1 MTIYLPLK
9 RPLVYFFQCIF
20 PISLLYFSLQPYL
33 YFISIIM
40 LLNDEVIVMIR
51 GDLVIANFC
60 SFFSFPRRRISKSP
74 FPWCLSFL
82 RFGPNCRTWP
92 WDRAQGLS
100 SNQLPRLH
108 CFTLVIFYR
117 RDRNWK
123 QEDRGG
129 LIPGKSEFNE
139 AVVVDFVLACCIMF

>member
-1 MTIYLPLK
+1 VTIYLPLK

-74 FPWCLSFL
+74 FSLVLIFSSLRAKLSDMALGQGTRTQQQPTSPPSLFH
-82 RFGPNCRTWP
+82 FG
-92 WDRAQGLS
+92 DILS
-100 SNQLPRLH
+100 PGQKL
-108 CFTLVIFYR
+108 
-117 RDRNWK
+117 
-123 QEDRGG
+123 EAGG
-129 LIPGKSEFNE
+129 
-139 AVVVDFVLACCIMF
+139 